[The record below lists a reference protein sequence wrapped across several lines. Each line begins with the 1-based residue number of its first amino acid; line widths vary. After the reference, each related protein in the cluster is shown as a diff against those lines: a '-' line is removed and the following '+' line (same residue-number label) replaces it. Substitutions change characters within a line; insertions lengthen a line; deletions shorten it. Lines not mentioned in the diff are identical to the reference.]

1 MTKHCC
7 TACQHCNK
15 HDKRYSMTAV
25 LIGLTIFSD
34 DPADY
39 IIPPIAFILTIQN
52 PIMRYKP
59 LLLALLIGF
68 ASPSFA
74 AKDAPK
80 EKAAPVKK
88 NVKAK
93 KDAVEP
99 AKKEAAKDKAKPA
112 AKNARDKAD
121 DKPVAQSKKDSTT
134 T

>member
-1 MTKHCC
+1 M
-7 TACQHCNK
+7 
-15 HDKRYSMTAV
+15 
-25 LIGLTIFSD
+25 LFSD

-74 AKDAPK
+74 AKDTPK

-88 NVKAK
+88 SVKDK
-93 KDAVEP
+93 KDAEP

-112 AKNARDKAD
+112 AKNTKDKAD
-121 DKPVAQSKKDSTT
+121 DKPVAKSKKETAEAAKNERAKEL
-134 T
+134 

>member
-1 MTKHCC
+1 
-7 TACQHCNK
+7 
-15 HDKRYSMTAV
+15 MTAV

-112 AKNARDKAD
+112 AKNARTR
-121 DKPVAQSKKDSTT
+121 QTT
-134 T
+134 SR

>member
-1 MTKHCC
+1 
-7 TACQHCNK
+7 
-15 HDKRYSMTAV
+15 
-25 LIGLTIFSD
+25 
-34 DPADY
+34 
-39 IIPPIAFILTIQN
+39 
-52 PIMRYKP
+52 MRYKP

-88 NVKAK
+88 SVKDK
-93 KDAVEP
+93 KDAEP

-121 DKPVAQSKKDSTT
+121 DKPVAKSKKETAEAAKKRACQRTRKRQRS
-134 T
+134 